1 MAQAQRAVQSTISNI
16 TQNIINSPIN
26 HLEGLA
32 GINRDGSFLNEIPA
46 NFQNKLQQELELALK
61 LKSLAKFWRVQV
73 SREKFIKKRKV
84 KEESLTVFPIIDIFP
99 LIVQLCRMPS

>member
-1 MAQAQRAVQSTISNI
+1 MMAQAQRAVQSTISNI

-26 HLEGLA
+26 HPEGLA

-73 SREKFIKKRKV
+73 SQEKLIQKKKERK
-84 KEESLTVFPIIDIFP
+84 KDG
-99 LIVQLCRMPS
+99 